1 MRRRQFLQITA
12 AGAGLMLCPGFS
24 TADNKK
30 SPVDPSKQSKEYFVK
45 PARFYQKLGGGVIE
59 CHLCPRECRVE
70 KGERGYCGVRENRDG
85 EYFTLVHSRVCAAN
99 VDPIEKKPFFHYLPG
114 STAFSIATA
123 GCNINCKFCQN
134 WNISQAKPEELNNIK
149 LTPDECVSF
158 AKNNNCKSIAYT
170 YSEPTVFYEYMS
182 DCANAGKAAG
192 VRSVVVSNGYIQKEP
207 IEALLP
213 LVDAYKIDLKAITQQ
228 YYNDICGGELNRIL
242 DTLLTI
248 KSDGKWLEIVYLMV
262 PSLNDSKD
270 DLTKL
275 ADWIMTNLGSD
286 VPIHFTRFH
295 PEYLLKN
302 LPMTPLESLERAFN
316 ICREKGINYVYIG
329 NVYGHQGESTYCHN
343 CNNIL
348 IKRQG
353 LQVVKNVLDKGK
365 CPYCQSLIP
374 GIWN

>member
-1 MRRRQFLQITA
+1 
-12 AGAGLMLCPGFS
+12 MLCPGFS
-24 TADNKK
+24 LADHKQ
-30 SPVDPSKQSKEYFVK
+30 PTIDPGKQSPEYFVK
-45 PARFYQKLGGGVIE
+45 PARFFQKLGDGVIE

-70 KGERGYCGVRENRDG
+70 KSERGYCGVRENRDG
-85 EYFTLVHSRVCAAN
+85 EYFTLVHSRVCATN

-149 LTPDECVSF
+149 LTPDDCVSL

-182 DCANAGKAAG
+182 DCASAGKAAG

-207 IEALLP
+207 VKALLP
-213 LVDAYKIDLKAITQQ
+213 LVDAYKIDLKAITQK
-228 YYNDICGGELNRIL
+228 YYNDICRGELNRVL

-275 ADWIMTNLGSD
+275 ADWIMANLGSD

-302 LPMTPLESLERAFN
+302 LPMTPLESLERAYD
-316 ICREKGINYVYIG
+316 ICREKGIRYVYIG
-329 NVYGHQGESTYCHN
+329 NVYGHPSESTYCHN
-343 CNNIL
+343 CNKIL

-353 LQVVKNVLDKGK
+353 LQVVENVLEKGK
-365 CPYCQSLIP
+365 CPYCQNQIP

>member
-1 MRRRQFLQITA
+1 
-12 AGAGLMLCPGFS
+12 MLCPGFS